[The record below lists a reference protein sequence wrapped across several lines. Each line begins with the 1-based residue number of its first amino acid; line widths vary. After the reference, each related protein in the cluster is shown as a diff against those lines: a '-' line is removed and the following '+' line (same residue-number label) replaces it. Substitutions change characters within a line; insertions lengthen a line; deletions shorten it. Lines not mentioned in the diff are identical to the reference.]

1 METMRKNPF
10 PFLLLT
16 ISLMCMY
23 GFVRCSEAAPKIAS
37 FDNLTGFLVAL
48 TKTPPVVRL
57 RTGSGEK
64 TFSWNADTK
73 FFDAQGN
80 DITIIDFYKKYKQQ
94 GVFLLFTG
102 GVLVR
107 MQPASF

>member
-1 METMRKNPF
+1 MRKNPF

-73 FFDAQGN
+73 FLDEQGN
-80 DITIIDFYKKYKQQ
+80 DMNIVDFYKKYKQQ
-94 GVFLLFTG
+94 GVLLLVAG
-102 GVLVR
+102 GVLVEI
-107 MQPASF
+107 QPAAF